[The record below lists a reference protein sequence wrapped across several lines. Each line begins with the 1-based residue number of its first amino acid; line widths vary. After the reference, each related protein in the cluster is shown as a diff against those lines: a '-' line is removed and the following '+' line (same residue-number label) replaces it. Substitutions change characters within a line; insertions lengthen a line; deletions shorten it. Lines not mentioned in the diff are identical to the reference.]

1 MGSGAVEAVVVVPL
15 EGGAFGLAVL
25 HQVVD
30 VGFAPARLEQELI
43 AGFAGGEALRDA
55 AEGGERLALGQ
66 PSRVAVELGA
76 AVGAVKVNGKLARL
90 LPQLVVEGDAGALA
104 GAAADRRP
112 REAAAE
118 GPEPGLGPGEDL
130 LLGLADR
137 DPDVVLAED
146 RRDRQPRA
154 KGGRRQRR
162 RRTGAQRQRAAAPP
176 PQGKEDGKR
185 TAAEGAEESSA
196 PEAAVRC

>member
-1 MGSGAVEAVVVVPL
+1 VGSGAVEAVVVVPL

-25 HQVVD
+25 LQVVD
-30 VGFAPARLEQELI
+30 VGFASARLEQELV
-43 AGFAGGEALRDA
+43 AGLAGGEPLGDA

-66 PSRVAVELGA
+66 PARVAVELGA
-76 AVGAVKVNGKLARL
+76 VVAAVEVDRELTGL

-130 LLGLADR
+130 LLGLTDR
-137 DPDVVLAED
+137 DPDVVVAED
-146 RRDRQPRA
+146 RRNRQPRA
-154 KGGRRQRR
+154 EGDRRQRR
-162 RRTGAQRQRAAAPP
+162 RWPGAQRQRAAAPP
-176 PQGKEDGKR
+176 PQGKEDGER
-185 TAAEGAEESSA
+185 TAAEGAEKGSA
-196 PEAAVRC
+196 PKAAVRC